1 MAVEVPNRGYFGA
14 ELGSGGCF
22 SLGRPNLCI
31 RAMSFAAAFVAIVHS
46 YCHIA
51 YLDELFQ
58 RATRQTRAVHTKSLE
73 PCSHIRDGVCIHV
86 FRSGV
91 AALPCA

>member
-1 MAVEVPNRGYFGA
+1 VAVEVPNRGYFGA

-22 SLGRPNLCI
+22 CLGRPNLCI
-31 RAMSFAAAFVAIVHS
+31 RSMSFAAAFVAIFHS
-46 YCHIA
+46 YWHIA